1 MTRTFRL
8 AFRNLYRQRRRSGLA
23 LVAVAFGV
31 VALVLAG
38 GFIEWG
44 LWFGRDSTIH
54 SQLGHLQI
62 VRKGYFDRGIADPY
76 SYLLPKQS
84 PELSQIKDLDAVE
97 AVGPR
102 LSLSGLAS
110 LGDATISFIGEG
122 VDPAAEQ
129 DLSRSLTIRNGLG
142 LSLDDP
148 KGVILGQGLAANLD
162 ARVGDSIVLL
172 ASPAQ
177 GGMNAVEVRVRGVF
191 STITKAYD
199 DAALRMPIEM
209 ARTLLRVDGAH
220 AWVVLLKDTDLTRQT
235 STRVRQMTAGG
246 NYQVREWREL
256 ADFYNKTETL
266 LLRQFGIVKAIIAMI
281 IILSITNTMMMAV
294 MERTGEIGTIMALG
308 TRRRAVMQLFVAEG
322 LVIGLVGA
330 ALGLLTGYLLAAV
343 ISFFGI
349 PMPPPPG
356 MADAY
361 TARILVTVPLAAESF
376 GLAALTTLLA
386 SIYPAWKAARMVVVD
401 ALRTN
406 R

>member
-1 MTRTFRL
+1 M
-8 AFRNLYRQRRRSGLA
+8 
-23 LVAVAFGV
+23 VAVAFGV

-129 DLSRSLTIRNGLG
+129 GLSRSLTIRNGLG

-220 AWVVLLKDTDLTRQT
+220 AWVILLKDTDLTTQT

-330 ALGLLTGYLLAAV
+330 ALGLLTGYLLAAI

-386 SIYPAWKAARMVVVD
+386 SIYPAWKAAKMVVVD
-401 ALRTN
+401 ALRVN

>member
-1 MTRTFRL
+1 M
-8 AFRNLYRQRRRSGLA
+8 
-23 LVAVAFGV
+23 VAVAFGV

>member
-1 MTRTFRL
+1 MTGTL
-8 AFRNLYRQRRRSGLA
+8 QLVFRNLYRQRRRSGIALLA
-23 LVAVAFGV
+23 VTFGV

-44 LWFGRDSTIH
+44 LWFGRESTIH

-62 VRKGYFDRGIADPY
+62 VRKDYYGKGIADPY
-76 SYLLPKQS
+76 NYLLPKES
-84 PELSQIKDLDAVE
+84 PELAQVMALSDVA

-102 LSLSGLAS
+102 LSVSGLAS
-110 LGDATISFIGEG
+110 LGDATISFIAEG
-122 VDPAAEQ
+122 VDAAVEK
-129 DLSRSLTIRNGLG
+129 DLSRSLTIRAGAN
-142 LSLDDP
+142 LSPSDP
-148 KGVILGQGLAANLD
+148 KGIIMGQGLAANLD
-162 ARVGDSIVLL
+162 AHVGDSIVLL
-172 ASPAQ
+172 ASPVN

-199 DAALRMPIEM
+199 DAALRMPIAM

-220 AWVVLLKDTDLTRQT
+220 TWVILLNKTELTRET
-235 STRVRQMTAGG
+235 AARVRQVIAGST
-246 NYQVREWREL
+246 YQVLEWREL

-266 LLRQFGIVKAIIAMI
+266 LVRQFGIVKTIIGII

-308 TRRRAVMQLFVAEG
+308 VRRRDVMTLFVTEG
-322 LVIGLVGA
+322 FVLGVVGA
-330 ALGLLTGYLLAAV
+330 AMGLLVGYILATI
-343 ISFFGI
+343 ISFVGI

-361 TARILVTVPLAAESF
+361 TARILVTPQLAAESF
-376 GLAALTTLLA
+376 ILAVLTTLLA
-386 SIYPAWKAARMVVVD
+386 SVYPAWKAAKMEIVD

-406 R
+406 K

>member
-1 MTRTFRL
+1 MNRTFEL

-23 LVAVAFGV
+23 LLAVVFGV

-62 VRKGYFDRGIADPY
+62 VRKDYFEKGVADPY
-76 SYLLPKQS
+76 NYLLPKQS
-84 PELSQIKDLDAVE
+84 PELSKVLELSHVK
-97 AVGPR
+97 AVGAR
-102 LSLSGLAS
+102 LSFSGLAS
-110 LGDATISFIGEG
+110 LRDATISFLGEG
-122 VDPAAEQ
+122 VDVAAEK
-129 DLSRSLTIRNGLG
+129 DLSRSLTIRDGQD
-142 LSLDDP
+142 LSPEDLQ
-148 KGVILGQGLAANLD
+148 GVILGQGLAANLD

-172 ASPAQ
+172 ASPAR
-177 GGMNAVEVRVRGVF
+177 GGMNASEVRVRGVF
-191 STITKAYD
+191 STVTKAYD

-209 ARTLLRVDGAH
+209 ARKLLRIEGAH
-220 AWVVLLKDTDLTRQT
+220 AWVVLLQDTDLTRPVAAQ
-235 STRVRQMTAGG
+235 VREITAGS

-266 LLRQFGIVKAIIAMI
+266 LVRQFGIVKAVIGMI
-281 IILSITNTMMMAV
+281 IVLSITNTMMMAV

-308 TRRRAVMQLFVAEG
+308 TRRRDVLQLFLAEG
-322 LVIGLVGA
+322 LVIGMVGA
-330 ALGLLTGYLLAAV
+330 ALGLLTGYALAAI

-376 GLAALTTLLA
+376 GLAAVTTLLA
-386 SIYPAWKAARMVVVD
+386 SVYPAWKAADLVIVD

>member
-1 MTRTFRL
+1 MTGTL
-8 AFRNLYRQRRRSGLA
+8 QLVFRNLYRQRRRSGIALLA
-23 LVAVAFGV
+23 VTFGV

-44 LWFGRDSTIH
+44 LWFGRESTIH

-62 VRKGYFDRGIADPY
+62 VRQDYYGKGIADPY
-76 SYLLPKQS
+76 NYLLPKES
-84 PELSQIKDLDAVE
+84 PELAQVMALNDVA

-102 LSLSGLAS
+102 LSVSGLAS
-110 LGDATISFIGEG
+110 LGDATISFIAEG
-122 VDPAAEQ
+122 VDAAVEK
-129 DLSRSLTIRNGLG
+129 DLSRSLTIRAGAN
-142 LSLDDP
+142 LSPSDP
-148 KGVILGQGLAANLD
+148 KGIIMGQGLAANLD
-162 ARVGDSIVLL
+162 AHVGDSIVLL
-172 ASPAQ
+172 ASPVN
-177 GGMNAVEVRVRGVF
+177 GGMNAVEVTVRGLF

-199 DAALRMPIEM
+199 DAALRMPIAM

-220 AWVVLLKDTDLTRQT
+220 TWVILLNKTELTRET
-235 STRVRQMTAGG
+235 AARVRQVIAGSA
-246 NYQVREWREL
+246 YQVLEWREL

-266 LLRQFGIVKAIIAMI
+266 LVRQFGIVKTIIGII

-308 TRRRAVMQLFVAEG
+308 VRRRDVMTLFVTEG
-322 LVIGLVGA
+322 FVLGVVGA
-330 ALGLLTGYLLAAV
+330 AMGLLVGYILAAI
-343 ISFFGI
+343 ISFVGI

-361 TARILVTVPLAAESF
+361 TARILVTPQLAAESF
-376 GLAALTTLLA
+376 ILAVLTTLLA
-386 SIYPAWKAARMVVVD
+386 SVYPAWKAAKMEIVD

>member
-1 MTRTFRL
+1 MTGTL
-8 AFRNLYRQRRRSGLA
+8 QLVFRNLYRQRRRSGIALLA
-23 LVAVAFGV
+23 VIFGV

-44 LWFGRDSTIH
+44 LWFGRESTIH

-62 VRKGYFDRGIADPY
+62 VRKDYYGKGIADPY
-76 SYLLPKQS
+76 NYLLPKES
-84 PELSQIKDLDAVE
+84 PELAQVMALSDVA

-102 LSLSGLAS
+102 LSVSGLAS
-110 LGDATISFIGEG
+110 LGDATISFIAEG
-122 VDPAAEQ
+122 VDAAVEK
-129 DLSRSLTIRNGLG
+129 DLSRSLIIRAGAN
-142 LSLDDP
+142 LSPSDP
-148 KGVILGQGLAANLD
+148 KGIIMGQGLAANLD
-162 ARVGDSIVLL
+162 AHVGDSIVLL
-172 ASPAQ
+172 ASPVN

-199 DAALRMPIEM
+199 DAALRMPIAM

-220 AWVVLLKDTDLTRQT
+220 TWVILLKKTELTRET
-235 STRVRQMTAGG
+235 AARVRQVIAGST
-246 NYQVREWREL
+246 YQVLEWREL

-266 LLRQFGIVKAIIAMI
+266 LVRQFGIVKTIIGII

-308 TRRRAVMQLFVAEG
+308 VRRKDVMTLFIAEG
-322 LVIGLVGA
+322 FVLGVVGA
-330 ALGLLTGYLLAAV
+330 AMGLLVGYALAAI

-361 TARILVTVPLAAESF
+361 TARILVTPQLAAESF
-376 GLAALTTLLA
+376 ILAVLTTLLA
-386 SIYPAWKAARMVVVD
+386 SVYPAWKAAKMEIVD